1 MGKNSKLDVEAL
13 IRQAVEAGRIAE
25 AKGSKDVYKSTEKR
39 LYAYPVLKM
48 KVEDDKERLEEF
60 MKHGPRER
68 SRSIVRFQKSGV
80 RLTPEEIFETVK
92 LDMEATIAADE
103 EEISTIERALSPIDS
118 DKFILALT
126 GKYFYGMTDEEIGE
140 KIGCDTTTVW
150 RNRKRLM
157 QIVMTYL
164 YGVLAVH

>member
-1 MGKNSKLDVEAL
+1 MGKPKFDVEAV

-103 EEISTIERALSPIDS
+103 EEVSTIERALYPIDS

>member
-1 MGKNSKLDVEAL
+1 MGKPKFDVEAV

-39 LYAYPVLKM
+39 LYAYPVLKK

-103 EEISTIERALSPIDS
+103 EEISTIERAISQIES
-118 DKFILALT
+118 DKFTLALT
-126 GKYFYGMTDEEIGE
+126 GKYFCGMTDEEIGAE
-140 KIGCDTTTVW
+140 IGCDATTVW